1 MEENVIQTNGGITIN
16 IDASVE
22 NIIYV
27 ILEDYIWNHA
37 TWSWKNKNGKYLGS
51 IMDVPV
57 ITCNEIID
65 AVYKLSRTVKK
76 LKQFQQNLMK
86 KSNL

>member
-1 MEENVIQTNGGITIN
+1 MEENVIQTSGGIMIN
-16 IDASVE
+16 IDASVR
-22 NIIYV
+22 NIYV
-27 ILEDYIWNHA
+27 ILKDYIWNHA
-37 TWSWKNKNGKYLGS
+37 TWNWKNKNGKYLGS

-76 LKQFQQNLMK
+76 LKKFQRNLMK

>member
-1 MEENVIQTNGGITIN
+1 MEENVIQTSGGIMIN
-16 IDASVE
+16 IDASVR
-22 NIIYV
+22 NIYV
-27 ILEDYIWNHA
+27 ILKDYIWNHA

-57 ITCNEIID
+57 ITRNEIID